1 MIRHKIKPGVTG
13 WAQVNG
19 LRGPTEEL
27 WKMKKRVDYD
37 VRYLE
42 NWSLLLDLRCIWR
55 TVFKMAEGEDAAN

>member
-1 MIRHKIKPGVTG
+1 V
-13 WAQVNG
+13 A
-19 LRGPTEEL
+19 LLTEEL

-55 TVFKMAEGEDAAN
+55 TIFNIGKGEEVAN